1 MISIISPLPRD
12 SWGRWNN
19 LDNATNLNG
28 IWQDLNLPADSR
40 LSEYKSREGL
50 HFALY
55 VVSESPETGVL
66 VRLGLA
72 QYKFTLLGWSCDGFE
87 NYLTLRSRNVIPISF
102 TPLCRHLDWN
112 MQRIRLRN
120 NR

>member
-1 MISIISPLPRD
+1 MYLCCIKHKDMISIISPLPRD

-19 LDNATNLNG
+19 LDNATNLND

-72 QYKFTLLGWSCDGFE
+72 QYKFHCSVGPVTD
-87 NYLTLRSRNVIPISF
+87 SRII
-102 TPLCRHLDWN
+102 
-112 MQRIRLRN
+112 
-120 NR
+120 